1 MQKRRAQSRA
11 RWVWVLALASAQM
24 ICLLAALNWY
34 GRLLHKGLTLVLRGQ
49 VAAVNSQVVGQL
61 AEFIKSLDLQQIHP
75 GSNDWQRL
83 QSLVEHMQLPNDGSI
98 SIVDRKSGS
107 TIGDLQ
113 ATDVSRQTLSREDL
127 ERVEKQLGELPR
139 DVTIG
144 GWVALADDTHYF
156 TMRDLSQPAV
166 LLVADQ
172 REAGIWAAVDYVCAP
187 LWSFGVFVAVVLVML
202 GTIVSMGIIHRYEN
216 TLENINAHLEK
227 TIAQRSRALVNTRD
241 AVIFGLAKLAESRD
255 ADTGEHLDRVHEY
268 IALVARELGKTH
280 PDINEGYIERLKIAS
295 SLHDIGKVGIRDEI
309 LLKPGKLT
317 QDERRIMQTHGV
329 IGARCLSA
337 IQQRL
342 GDDDFLDMAC
352 EIASAHHERW
362 DGLGYPY
369 GLAETEI
376 PLSARIVAVVDVYD
390 ALTTHRVYRAALSH
404 VEATKLILT
413 GAGTQFD
420 PEVVAAFAACAGEIE
435 RIAESF
441 AATSAGGEEF
451 NTTGET
457 FPAELTV

>member
-1 MQKRRAQSRA
+1 
-11 RWVWVLALASAQM
+11 M
-24 ICLLAALNWY
+24 ICLLAALSWY

-49 VAAVNSQVVGQL
+49 VAAVNAQVVGQL
-61 AEFIKSLDLQQIHP
+61 AEFIDSLGLEQIQP
-75 GSNDWQRL
+75 GSDDWQRL

-98 SIVDRKSGS
+98 SIVDRKSGA
-107 TIGDLQ
+107 TIGDLR
-113 ATDVSRQTLSREDL
+113 ASDASRQSLSRADL
-127 ERVEKQLGELPR
+127 ERVESQLGQLPQ

-144 GWVALADDTHYF
+144 GWVALADGTHYF
-156 TMRDLSQPAV
+156 TMRDISQPGI
-166 LLVADQ
+166 LLIAEQ
-172 REAGIWAAVDYVCAP
+172 REAGIWATVDYVCAP

-216 TLENINAHLEK
+216 TLEDINAHLEK

-268 IALVARELGKTH
+268 IALLARQLGKIN

-317 QDERRIMQTHGV
+317 HEERKIMQTHGV

-369 GLAETEI
+369 GLEAAEI

-404 VEATKLILT
+404 AEATKLIVA

-420 PEVVAAFAACAGEIE
+420 PDVVAAFEACAGEIQC
-435 RIAESF
+435 IAETF
-441 AATSAGGEEF
+441 TATPSTDRAPR
-451 NTTGET
+451 TIDDM